1 MTDEE
6 YNEELFKT
14 FEKSLKDMRDALDK
28 YKADADKRVN
38 KIIELCDICP
48 PPMVKKKEEVEL
60 KCLGFRP
67 QTRIGECVG
76 CKMICEECENLM
88 IVEEE
93 VEFD

>member
-28 YKADADKRVN
+28 YKADAKKRVA

-48 PPMVKKKEEVEL
+48 PPMIK
-60 KCLGFRP
+60 
-67 QTRIGECVG
+67 
-76 CKMICEECENLM
+76 
-88 IVEEE
+88 
-93 VEFD
+93 